1 MKVEFFGQLAEMAG
15 TSSVDV
21 VAVSSVSDL
30 KKWLEAKFPSVA
42 SVHYMVAV
50 NKKMVDGDLNLSGEE
65 HIALMP
71 PFSGG

>member
-15 TSSVDV
+15 SSSIDVATVSSVD
-21 VAVSSVSDL
+21 DL
-30 KKWLEAKFPSVA
+30 KKWLEAKFPAMA

-50 NKKMVDGDLNLSGEE
+50 NKKMVDTDLPLSGEE